1 MKLKYNF
8 VINEVAGQKIALPID
23 CGYGEQS
30 VIKTND
36 TGAFI
41 LELLKNDITKTE
53 LIEKINAEFQVDSQE
68 ALENWVDSF
77 LEKLEAAEVLSN
89 D

>member
-30 VIKTND
+30 VIKTNE

-41 LELLKNDITKTE
+41 LEILKNDITKQE
-53 LIEKINAEFQVDSQE
+53 ILEKINQEFSVESQE
-68 ALENWVDSF
+68 TLENWLDNF
-77 LEKLEAAEVLSN
+77 LEKLKNAEVLS
-89 D
+89 DD